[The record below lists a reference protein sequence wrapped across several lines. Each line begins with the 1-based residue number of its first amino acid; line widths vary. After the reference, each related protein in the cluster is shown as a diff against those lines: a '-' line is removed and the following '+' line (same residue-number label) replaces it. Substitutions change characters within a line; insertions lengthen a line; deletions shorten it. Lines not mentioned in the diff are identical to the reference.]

1 MLGFQELPMDEQT
14 FEHYEKAGKIAQEV
28 VAFARG
34 FIKRGMKL
42 VEIADAVEGKIK
54 ELGGA
59 CAFPINLSLNEVAA
73 HYTPSSDDETI
84 AEGLLKVDIGV
95 VVEGYIA
102 DTAFSLDLSES
113 GEEFSEMIK
122 LNVDALENT
131 IGVLG
136 GDSTV
141 RDIGRA
147 ISATIHSY
155 NREHGTSFSIIRNL
169 SGHSLGENLIHAG
182 LTISNYENDNTT
194 PLSDMAFAIEPFLT
208 TGKGE
213 IFEGKPSEIFKLS
226 GAGNV
231 RDSGAREVL
240 KFIKENYKT
249 RPFCKRWLVN
259 EGFKKA
265 GFILETMVKNGILH
279 NFPVLVE
286 KDRKPVSQ
294 AEHTIMIVGGM
305 VEVSTR

>member
-1 MLGFQELPMDEQT
+1 MN
-14 FEHYEKAGKIAQEV
+14 
-28 VAFARG
+28 
-34 FIKRGMKL
+34 
-42 VEIADAVEGKIK
+42 EI
-54 ELGGA
+54 
-59 CAFPINLSLNEVAA
+59 AA
-73 HYTPSSDDETI
+73 HYTPSADDETI
-84 AEGLLKVDIGV
+84 AEGLLKIDIGV

-102 DTAFSLDLSES
+102 DTAFSLDLSEGGG
-113 GEEFSEMIK
+113 GENGEFSEMIK
-122 LNVDALENT
+122 LNVDALENA

-141 RDIGRA
+141 QDIGEA
-147 ISATIHSY
+147 ISATVRSH
-155 NREHGTSFSIIRNL
+155 NEEHGTSFSIIRNL

-182 LTISNYENDNTT
+182 LTISNYENKNET
-194 PLSDMAFAIEPFLT
+194 PLKDMAFAIEPFLT

-213 IFEGKPSEIFKLS
+213 IFEGKPSEIFKLE
-226 GAGNV
+226 GDGNV
-231 RDSGAREVL
+231 RDKDARDVL

-259 EGFKKA
+259 EGFKKV

-294 AEHTIMIVGGM
+294 AEHTVMIVNGM